1 MIVLDIDKRADLE
14 STKKVQGA
22 GETVYT
28 NYGACQKHPDITFE
42 ELQPRMFSFNSPH
55 GACENCSGIGERME
69 VDPELLIPN
78 TALNIMDGAISVYSK
93 MDIKWRAQQI
103 TVVGKKYKF
112 DVWTPINKFTK
123 KQFFSL
129 KKNIQIENIIKSK
142 EYNIAINKAFENKIK
157 QNIKFTPVN
166 LKDSYF
172 DLDLIFLEKDFKEIS
187 IFVNDQSLIKGYEKM
202 RTGFIANVSH
212 ELRTPL
218 SSILASVETI
228 KNTAKNDKK
237 AQKKFL
243 DGMENQAWR
252 MTRLVEDLLTLSKI
266 ESDDKELHFEK
277 IKIDSIIQNVI
288 DSLSSK
294 AKLKKIKFLIIKKS
308 KKLIINADQ
317 DSIIQVF
324 INLIDNAINYSKE
337 KTQIKISFDKSIK
350 QDKSFL
356 KISVIDVGEG
366 IEKKHLN
373 RITQRFYR
381 VDKDRSRKQGGTGLG
396 LAIVKH
402 IVQRHQGELT
412 IKSETGVGSV
422 FSVFLPIE
430 NIN

>member
-1 MIVLDIDKRADLE
+1 MKKETIAILDKLPSSCIALDNK
-14 STKKVQGA
+14 KKV
-22 GETVYT
+22 VY
-28 NYGACQKHPDITFE
+28 F
-42 ELQPRMFSFNSPH
+42 
-55 GACENCSGIGERME
+55 
-69 VDPELLIPN
+69 
-78 TALNIMDGAISVYSK
+78 
-93 MDIKWRAQQI
+93 
-103 TVVGKKYKF
+103 
-112 DVWTPINKFTK
+112 NKFAK

-142 EYNIAINKAFENKIK
+142 EFNIAINKAFENKIK

-172 DLDLIFLEKDFKEIS
+172 DLDLIFLEKDFKEIT

-381 VDKDRSRKQGGTGLG
+381 VDKNRSRKQGGTGLG

-402 IVQRHQGELT
+402 IVQRHQGELS